1 MARANW
7 PMLDRSRVALL
18 AALAIDN
25 FGSGLFLPLAILYAS
40 REVGLGVDTAGG
52 VIAAATVLG
61 FAVPPVAGRLTHRIG
76 PRAVVIAAQ
85 ALQGL
90 GAVAYFVAAN
100 ATGVFVAAALMAAGI
115 QLFYCA
121 VFVLISDVSTGPA
134 KERPFALI
142 AMVRGGAFGLGNLAA
157 ALALAWDSHQALRL
171 LVAVDA
177 MTFAIAASLLALF
190 VTDPRAE
197 HADERPVGVLGVLR
211 DRRYVILMATTLLTG
226 VALNVALVGT
236 PVYVIE
242 VLHGPAWLPGAL
254 LAMGTVLGSV
264 AGLRVVDAVS
274 GFRRTRA
281 LQAGALILAVWA
293 FAMVGLDHVRP
304 DAVVACAF
312 AAWLLLTAAG
322 KISDPIAGALSEALP
337 PRGSRSVYM
346 ATYQYAFTA
355 AQVLA
360 PAIVVLFAISRWLPW
375 GVVAAVALV
384 AVPLLGMLERAL
396 PPELNVRPE
405 IPVLAPQLE
414 HAPPS

>member
-40 REVGLGVDTAGG
+40 REVGLEVDTAGG
-52 VIAAATVLG
+52 VVAAATVVG
-61 FAVPPVAGRLTHRIG
+61 FAVPPVAGQLTHRIG

-100 ATGVFVAAALMAAGI
+100 AAGVFVAAALMAVGI

-121 VFVLISDVSTGPA
+121 VFVLIADVSTGAA
-134 KERPFALI
+134 KERPFALV

-157 ALALAWDSHQALRL
+157 ALTLAWDSHEALRI

-177 MTFAIAASLLALF
+177 TTFAVAASLLALF
-190 VTDPRAE
+190 VTTAPVE
-197 HADERPVGVLGVLR
+197 HREARPVGLLSVLR
-211 DRRYVILMATTLLTG
+211 DRRYVTLMATTLLTAI
-226 VALNVALVGT
+226 ALDVALVGT
-236 PVYVIE
+236 PVYIIE
-242 VLHGPAWLPGAL
+242 ILHGPAWLPGAL

-264 AGLRVVDAVS
+264 AGLRIVDALS
-274 GFRRTRA
+274 GFRRTRS
-281 LQAGALILAVWA
+281 LQAGALILTTWA
-293 FAMVGLDHVRP
+293 IAMVGLDSVG
-304 DAVVACAF
+304 AGALVACAF

-322 KISDPIAGALSEALP
+322 KISDPITGALSEALP
-337 PRGSRSVYM
+337 PRESRSVYM
-346 ATYQYAFTA
+346 ATFQYAFTT

-360 PAIVVLFAISRWLPW
+360 PAIVGLFVVSAWLPW
-375 GVVAAVALV
+375 VVVATAALA
-384 AVPLLGMLERAL
+384 AVPLLGRLERVL
-396 PPELNVRPE
+396 PRQLNLRPE
-405 IPVLAPQLE
+405 IAEPEPAP
-414 HAPPS
+414 APPS